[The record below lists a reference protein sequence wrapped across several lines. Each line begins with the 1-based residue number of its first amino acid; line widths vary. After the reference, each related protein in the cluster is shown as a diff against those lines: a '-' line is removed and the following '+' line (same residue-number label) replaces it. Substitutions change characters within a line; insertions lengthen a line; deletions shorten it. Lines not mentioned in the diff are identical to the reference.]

1 MREAAEAAAAAAS
14 DASRK
19 VAAAAVVDAPPLA
32 KKPRRPPNPSAA
44 PTVVDPADVA
54 RKSAAI
60 LEKRGYAA
68 AAVARACAAHAPS
81 NDDASQPFNEQKR
94 RFVAAASEWM
104 LRNSELFALPKD
116 VVEDARARRE
126 QASAGE
132 GEHRVR
138 RALETNPAVND
149 GARLSDRAR
158 RLIANGILP
167 IEEEHLAAA
176 SASGENANANAAATA
191 ATTMTTTTRGAAG
204 ADAQDRDRTGLSL
217 RARRLERAAA
227 RARDLCAFVATGAPC
242 PRGDACRRL
251 HDVDAYLT
259 NKPADVPDRVCPH
272 VERGLRCPH
281 GLRCR
286 FAGTHAE
293 DEAAPGK
300 VGKTTP
306 AGDDESETFAYGFER
321 NALGDDL
328 QRALARNARALPR
341 SDAVLREMGIELRC
355 LSRAQAAARNDARAG
370 VTSRGGYLGAR
381 EPPSDANPRDGAR
394 RVDFRGKLYVAP
406 LTTVGNLP
414 FRRVCVGLG
423 ADVTISEMAM
433 ASNVLKGDRG
443 EWCVFCTLVP
453 VRPRRRCERR
463 SLRTFAVVS
472 LRPHLGFNTRPRRLS
487 TPTDAFELHPDIAS
501 YGRALLRR
509 HPSEKLFGAQVCGG
523 WPDLLAR
530 CGELLDDELDC
541 DFVDVNMGCPI
552 DGVCAK
558 GAGSSLLRDAEGVA
572 RMERVVRAAS
582 RSMRRAPLT
591 IKLRM
596 GYDDDPSKHVAHEI
610 VARAKSWG
618 AHAVTLHGRTR
629 QQRYSRAADWAYVER
644 CAAAARETST
654 PLIGNGDVF
663 SSADYERHMSSGSL
677 ATCMIGRGALIKPW
691 VLTEIKERRVWDIS
705 ARERLDLFERF
716 GAFGLEHW
724 GADEKGVETTRRFML
739 EWMSY
744 THRYVPVG
752 LLERG
757 VSQTMALRP
766 PAYVG
771 RSDLETL
778 LASDKTEDWRRVARM
793 FLGPEA
799 PGFRFVPKHRSNSY
813 SAACDAAAAAR
824 GVGGGGGEEE
834 DDDGEEEEEENG

>member
-1 MREAAEAAAAAAS
+1 MVVLILMIVSAPCRSTRCRRRAASPGRGFTSASTRVVAFAFYRPARAVRIFTSERSDVGGPVMERATSFAEILLRASRKMQSAARSSSLGGAPRTRESPRSNVMGTGPRGGRRVREAAEAAAAAAS

-81 NDDASQPFNEQKR
+81 NDDASQPLNEQKR

-306 AGDDESETFAYGFER
+306 AGDDESETFAYGF
-321 NALGDDL
+321 
-328 QRALARNARALPR
+328 
-341 SDAVLREMGIELRC
+341 
-355 LSRAQAAARNDARAG
+355 
-370 VTSRGGYLGAR
+370 
-381 EPPSDANPRDGAR
+381 
-394 RVDFRGKLYVAP
+394 
-406 LTTVGNLP
+406 
-414 FRRVCVGLG
+414 
-423 ADVTISEMAM
+423 
-433 ASNVLKGDRG
+433 
-443 EWCVFCTLVP
+443 
-453 VRPRRRCERR
+453 
-463 SLRTFAVVS
+463 
-472 LRPHLGFNTRPRRLS
+472 
-487 TPTDAFELHPDIAS
+487 
-501 YGRALLRR
+501 
-509 HPSEKLFGAQVCGG
+509 
-523 WPDLLAR
+523 
-530 CGELLDDELDC
+530 
-541 DFVDVNMGCPI
+541 
-552 DGVCAK
+552 
-558 GAGSSLLRDAEGVA
+558 
-572 RMERVVRAAS
+572 
-582 RSMRRAPLT
+582 
-591 IKLRM
+591 
-596 GYDDDPSKHVAHEI
+596 
-610 VARAKSWG
+610 
-618 AHAVTLHGRTR
+618 
-629 QQRYSRAADWAYVER
+629 
-644 CAAAARETST
+644 
-654 PLIGNGDVF
+654 
-663 SSADYERHMSSGSL
+663 
-677 ATCMIGRGALIKPW
+677 
-691 VLTEIKERRVWDIS
+691 
-705 ARERLDLFERF
+705 
-716 GAFGLEHW
+716 
-724 GADEKGVETTRRFML
+724 
-739 EWMSY
+739 
-744 THRYVPVG
+744 
-752 LLERG
+752 
-757 VSQTMALRP
+757 
-766 PAYVG
+766 
-771 RSDLETL
+771 
-778 LASDKTEDWRRVARM
+778 
-793 FLGPEA
+793 
-799 PGFRFVPKHRSNSY
+799 
-813 SAACDAAAAAR
+813 
-824 GVGGGGGEEE
+824 
-834 DDDGEEEEEENG
+834 

>member
-19 VAAAAVVDAPPLA
+19 EAAAAVVDAPPLA

-81 NDDASQPFNEQKR
+81 DDDASQPFNEQKR

-191 ATTMTTTTRGAAG
+191 ATTTTRGAKG
-204 ADAQDRDRTGLSL
+204 ADAQDRDRTGLSI

-251 HDVDAYLT
+251 HDVDAYLA
-259 NKPADVPDRVCPH
+259 NKPTDVPDRVCPH

-341 SDAVLREMGIELRC
+341 SDAVLREMDIELRC
-355 LSRAQAAARNDARAG
+355 LSRAQAAVRNGARAG
-370 VTSRGGYLGAR
+370 VTSRGGHLGAR
-381 EPPSDANPRDGAR
+381 EPPSDTNPRDGAR

-443 EWCVFCTLVP
+443 EW
-453 VRPRRRCERR
+453 
-463 SLRTFAVVS
+463 
-472 LRPHLGFNTRPRRLS
+472 
-487 TPTDAFELHPDIAS
+487 
-501 YGRALLRR
+501 ALLRR

-834 DDDGEEEEEENG
+834 EDDGEEEEEEENG